1 MVQWSLR
8 HGACGVSVGVEEAR
22 ENENANQKSID
33 RQTEKKEENEKYR
46 VKVSDSAVAH

>member
-22 ENENANQKSID
+22 ENANKKSID

-46 VKVSDSAVAH
+46 AKVSDSAVAH